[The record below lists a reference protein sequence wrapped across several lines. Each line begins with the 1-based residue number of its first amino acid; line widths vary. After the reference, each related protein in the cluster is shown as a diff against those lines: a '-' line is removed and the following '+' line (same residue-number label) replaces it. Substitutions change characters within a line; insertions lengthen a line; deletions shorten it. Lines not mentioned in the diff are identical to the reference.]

1 MPAILVVDDALENQ
15 LSLKSLI
22 QDMGSVILA
31 HDGRSAVDLA
41 LQRKPDL
48 ILLDVMM
55 PAQDGYETCRQLK
68 AQAGTRDIP
77 VIFITGADD
86 EGGEEKGLA
95 LGAIDYIIK
104 PFAPAVVRSRV
115 RNHLALVRIAVELR
129 AANDALHKFKAAVDC
144 SSAAILITDRDAR
157 IEYVNAAFSEVTG
170 YDRHEVLGQ
179 VPEWLRAGATEGEDA
194 GPWQSVM
201 AGKQWRGELCSARR
215 DGTLLWQDVS
225 IAPAMDGENTIS
237 HIVSVN
243 SDITRRK
250 HMEEELHRLA
260 VTDALTGVANR
271 RRFMEAGN
279 HEIARAQRTGEALT
293 LLILDIDH
301 FKGVNDSLGHAAG
314 DAVLQAV
321 ARLCVDVVR
330 AVDTVGRLGGEEFA
344 ILMPVT
350 DIAGAYALAE
360 RLRENIARAQV
371 QWGDVPVP
379 ITVSIGVAQAGPSM
393 HFANLMAA
401 ADDALYEAKHAGRN
415 NVAVASSDR
424 IALGD

>member
-1 MPAILVVDDALENQ
+1 
-15 LSLKSLI
+15 
-22 QDMGSVILA
+22 
-31 HDGRSAVDLA
+31 
-41 LQRKPDL
+41 
-48 ILLDVMM
+48 
-55 PAQDGYETCRQLK
+55 
-68 AQAGTRDIP
+68 
-77 VIFITGADD
+77 
-86 EGGEEKGLA
+86 
-95 LGAIDYIIK
+95 
-104 PFAPAVVRSRV
+104 
-115 RNHLALVRIAVELR
+115 
-129 AANDALHKFKAAVDC
+129 
-144 SSAAILITDRDAR
+144 
-157 IEYVNAAFSEVTG
+157 
-170 YDRHEVLGQ
+170 
-179 VPEWLRAGATEGEDA
+179 
-194 GPWQSVM
+194 
-201 AGKQWRGELCSARR
+201 
-215 DGTLLWQDVS
+215 
-225 IAPAMDGENTIS
+225 MDGENTIS